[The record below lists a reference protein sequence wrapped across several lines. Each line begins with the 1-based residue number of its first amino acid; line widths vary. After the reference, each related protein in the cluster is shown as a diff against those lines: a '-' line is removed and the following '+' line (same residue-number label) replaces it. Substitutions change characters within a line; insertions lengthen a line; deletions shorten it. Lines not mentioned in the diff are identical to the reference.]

1 MIAITGANGLLG
13 SYLLRKLVEEG
24 APVIALRRS
33 DSDLSLVKDLK
44 GISWRE
50 VDILNP
56 VSIQSALQGI
66 TTVIHTA
73 AFVSFNPRM
82 QKKIMAVNVE
92 GTHNIVNACL
102 SMHIPRLIHIS
113 SVAALGRKKGIVEI
127 DETTRWIE
135 GDLNSDYAKSK
146 YLSELEVW
154 RAAEEGLSVSVI
166 NPSVIL
172 APADWTKSSAQL
184 FQYVWKEKR
193 FYSDTKINYVDV
205 RDVVEIVWQVYNRNI
220 SGEKFIANA
229 GSVSAKILFDLIAT
243 RFQKRSPS
251 IRINPWLMS
260 TVALFE
266 EFRSRLSGS
275 EPLISRQSAKVTKE
289 SFLFQNHKAINQ
301 LEVSFRNLEAT
312 LDWCCHHY
320 RQAYTTNK

>member
-13 SYLLRKLVEEG
+13 SYLLRKLVAEG
-24 APVIALRRS
+24 APIIALRRR
-33 DSDLSLVKDLK
+33 DSDVSHLKDLNE
-44 GISWRE
+44 ITWRE

-56 VSIQSALQGI
+56 VSLQEAFHGV

-73 AFVSFNPRM
+73 AFVSFNPRLL
-82 QKKIMAVNVE
+82 KKIMEVNVE
-92 GTHNIVNACL
+92 GTQNVVNACL
-102 SMHIPRLIHIS
+102 SLRIPRLIHIS
-113 SVAALGRKKGIVEI
+113 SVAALGRKKGLIEI
-127 DETTRWIE
+127 NETSRWIE
-135 GDLNSDYAKSK
+135 GDLNTDYAKSK

-154 RAAEEGLSVSVI
+154 RAAEEGLSVSVV

-172 APADWTKSSAQL
+172 APTDWAKSSAQL

-205 RDVVEIVWQVYNRNI
+205 RDVVEIVWQLYTRNI

-229 GSVSAKILFDLIAT
+229 GSVPIKLLFDQIAS
-243 RFQKRSPS
+243 RFKKRSPS
-251 IRINPWLMS
+251 IRINPVMLN

-266 EFRSRLSGS
+266 EFRSLLMGS

-289 SFLFQNHKAINQ
+289 SFYFQNDKAINQ
-301 LEVSFRNLEAT
+301 LDISFRNLDDT
-312 LDWCCHHY
+312 LDWCCNHY
-320 RQAYTTNK
+320 LEAYTTNK